1 MKTLRKWQI
10 AAAVLTAALALAAPP
25 ARADW
30 QPVWK
35 TETYAVTGKT
45 GIDLYRSIGEHGPKA
60 GAGRAIAYTTF
71 DLKWSRKYV
80 PERGGCTLASAKP
93 HLIIITKVPKPANT
107 LPAELKQR
115 WSVFIAGIEAHERI
129 HGDIIVEMVK
139 AIEQMSVGFS
149 VPDDR
154 GCKKIRTELTKRLA
168 ALSEEQ
174 RRRSRDFDRAELTE
188 GGNVHALVLA
198 LVNGG

>member
-1 MKTLRKWQI
+1 MNTI
-10 AAAVLTAALALAAPP
+10 TAALAATTIVVALAIGLLP

-30 QPVWK
+30 QPVRK
-35 TETYAVTGKT
+35 TETYSVTGKT

-80 PERGGCTLASAKP
+80 PERGGCMLASAKP
-93 HLIIITKVPKPANT
+93 HLIIITKVPKPANA

-115 WSVFIAGIEAHERI
+115 WSVFIAGIEAHERV

-139 AIEQMSVGFS
+139 AIEKISVGFS
-149 VPDDR
+149 VPDDPD
-154 GCKKIRTELTKRLA
+154 CKKIRVELTKKLA

-198 LVNGG
+198 LVNGD